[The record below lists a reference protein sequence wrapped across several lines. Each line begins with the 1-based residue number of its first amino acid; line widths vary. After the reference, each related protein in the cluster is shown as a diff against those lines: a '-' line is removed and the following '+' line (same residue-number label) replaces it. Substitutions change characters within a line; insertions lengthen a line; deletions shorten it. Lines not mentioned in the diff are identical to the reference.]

1 MGSSKFSGILDCQ
14 TVQSERLKR
23 NENGRSRESFTKVE
37 CILPV
42 VILSEFRMN
51 QYRESLLEISNIGK
65 THPL

>member
-42 VILSEFRMN
+42 IILSEFRMG
-51 QYRESLLEISNIGK
+51 QYRESL
-65 THPL
+65 